1 MKREGDASRRIVAHL
16 KPDYLPLSETF
27 VYEILRA
34 LTTFTPVVLCQELMN
49 REHFPLSHIIH
60 LRMTSAWW
68 GERLYHAVRR
78 RMAGIDTIFA
88 YKYYR
93 AVKALGPAFV
103 HAHFGPT
110 GVMAVP
116 LRRKLGLPLIT
127 SFYGY
132 DAPVQEKASAW
143 RDLYRPLFEVGDLF
157 LVEGPCLRR
166 RLIAL
171 GAPPERVT
179 IQRIA
184 IDVERIPF
192 RPRRVARPGECI
204 QILQVGRMVE
214 KKGFVHTVRAFAEV
228 HRAHPHTR
236 LLFIGDGPLRPSLQ
250 ALVSE
255 LGLDRVVHFLGFT
268 SRAAYMTIAERCHV
282 LVQPSV
288 TASDGDTEGG
298 APTVLL
304 EMQAAGM
311 PIVAT
316 RHADIPH
323 VVVEGGSALLVPER
337 DETALA
343 EALNAVIEHPE
354 RWEEMGRVGRRF
366 VTERHNI
373 ALEVKR
379 LERTYEAVLARFAR

>member
-1 MKREGDASRRIVAHL
+1 MRWRRKTSRRVVAHL

-34 LTTFTPVVLCQELMN
+34 LTTFTPVVLCQELMH

-60 LRMTSAWW
+60 LRMRPTWW
-68 GERLYHAVRR
+68 GERLSDALRR
-78 RMAGIDTIFA
+78 RIAGVDTIFA

-93 AVKALGPAFV
+93 AVKTLKPVLV
-103 HAHFGPT
+103 HAHFGPS
-110 GVMAVP
+110 GAMAVP
-116 LRRKLGLPLIT
+116 IRRKLGLPLIT

-132 DAPVQEKASAW
+132 DVPVQGKLSAW
-143 RDLYRPLFEVGDLF
+143 RELYGPLFEAGDLF

-166 RLIAL
+166 HLIAL

-184 IDVERIPF
+184 IDVEHIPF
-192 RPRRVARPGECI
+192 RPRRVARRGECV

-214 KKGFVHTVRAFAEV
+214 KKGFEYTVRAFAEV

-255 LGLDRVVHFLGFT
+255 LKLDRVVRFLGFQ
-268 SRAAYMTIAERCHV
+268 SRPAYMAIAERCHI

-298 APTVLL
+298 APTVCWRCRPPGCLSSPL
-304 EMQAAGM
+304 VT
-311 PIVAT
+311 PT
-316 RHADIPH
+316 SLTSSSR
-323 VVVEGGSALLVPER
+323 GGALFWYPSAMR
-337 DETALA
+337 R
-343 EALNAVIEHPE
+343 
-354 RWEEMGRVGRRF
+354 RWP
-366 VTERHNI
+366 
-373 ALEVKR
+373 KR
-379 LERTYEAVLARFAR
+379 